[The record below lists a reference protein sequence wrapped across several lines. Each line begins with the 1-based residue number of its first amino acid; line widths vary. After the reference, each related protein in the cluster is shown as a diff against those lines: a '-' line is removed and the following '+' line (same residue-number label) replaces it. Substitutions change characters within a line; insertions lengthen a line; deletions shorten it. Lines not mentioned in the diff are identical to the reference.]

1 MELDEVLHRVLRRY
15 GGYLLLAVLL
25 PVAVAWAVT
34 ARQSPSYL
42 STVRVQ
48 LTATTPQT
56 ATAADALVSQARAA
70 VTSTGAVRRALDDA
84 HAVRDPAAMIRDHIV
99 VSGLGASSTIDLAVT
114 DRDRAVAAR
123 VATSLA
129 EQLVTSTNSARLG
142 NLPDILSSID
152 SQLTQLASN
161 RATFAAKAQENP
173 KDAVAQNRLAGID
186 RLISDLSGDRNRLAL
201 EAAAGGRATIID
213 RAVPADRA
221 EPSTAPQVVAVV
233 GLAALVLGLLVVALL
248 ETLHPHVAGAARIGR
263 MLGTQPLGAVRVDH
277 DQVHVGPEV
286 VARAGLAA
294 RRVACDGVVV
304 VPLGRRPLD
313 DALLPALAEH
323 LTGRVPIAASGPA
336 ATDRSAGGGTGAGSG
351 TGDLV
356 LDLTGPPGPDATA
369 PGTGATTRTPDDPPT
384 LDLPTVTAG
393 TPAGPDAPGVQDG
406 DPGEDGGAEVPDGGR
421 ELVAVPAG
429 APAAADAGSATD
441 RPAGADQALW
451 AVWPEVL
458 AGAAER
464 NGVPRHSTGGLREPA
479 PGHDPAADPAVD
491 PAVDPAARPVVATA
505 PVPGRSGV
513 ISTVRSLDSLDPRE
527 DLGLV
532 AVLVAGPATV
542 RREDVDRVLELLQL
556 SGWPLLGQLTV
567 TRASRWSRR

>member
-25 PVAVAWAVT
+25 PVVVAWAVT

-70 VTSTGAVRRALDDA
+70 VTTTGAVRRALDDA
-84 HAVRDPAAMIRDHIV
+84 HAVRDPAATIRDHIV

-114 DRDRAVAAR
+114 DRDPTVAAR

-161 RATFAAKAQENP
+161 RASFAAKAQENP

-221 EPSTAPQVVAVV
+221 EPSTAPQVVALV

-286 VARAGLAA
+286 LARAGLAA

-323 LTGRVPIAASGPA
+323 LTGRVPVAAGGGPA
-336 ATDRSAGGGTGAGSG
+336 ATDHGAGAGTGGSNG
-351 TGDLV
+351 VGSATGDLV
-356 LDLTGPPGPDATA
+356 LDLTGPAGPGATA
-369 PGTGATTRTPDDPPT
+369 PRSGATTRTPDDPPT
-384 LDLPTVTAG
+384 LNLPTVTAG
-393 TPAGPDAPGVQDG
+393 TPAGPDAPAVQDG
-406 DPGEDGGAEVPDGGR
+406 DGGEDGEDGGAEVPDGGR

-429 APAAADAGSATD
+429 APAAADAGSAAD

-458 AGAAER
+458 AGAVER

-479 PGHDPAADPAVD
+479 PGHDPAADPA
-491 PAVDPAARPVVATA
+491 AEPVVATA

-513 ISTVRSLDSLDPRE
+513 ISTVRPLDSLDPRE